1 MNIGKKTPEDLADV
15 PRVEFNYSVPAVAAN
30 YFEVDLSAQD
40 GPLGTHDFL
49 IQLEAVALPNAQTFL
64 HFTYSYTVNFAG
76 RLALEAY
83 LATVGSDKVGFTV
96 VGKQPDGQPEY
107 VSGIRGLMERNTMR
121 YYLAID
127 SFLGATRTAPAARFE
142 KSLQNWYTAADR
154 YPRQLRDMERQDY
167 VEMKRAE
174 YVRQQAVY

>member
-1 MNIGKKTPEDLADV
+1 
-15 PRVEFNYSVPAVAAN
+15 
-30 YFEVDLSAQD
+30 
-40 GPLGTHDFL
+40 
-49 IQLEAVALPNAQTFL
+49 
-64 HFTYSYTVNFAG
+64 
-76 RLALEAY
+76 
-83 LATVGSDKVGFTV
+83 
-96 VGKQPDGQPEY
+96 
-107 VSGIRGLMERNTMR
+107 MERNTMR

-154 YPRQLRDMERQDY
+154 YPRQLRDMERQEY